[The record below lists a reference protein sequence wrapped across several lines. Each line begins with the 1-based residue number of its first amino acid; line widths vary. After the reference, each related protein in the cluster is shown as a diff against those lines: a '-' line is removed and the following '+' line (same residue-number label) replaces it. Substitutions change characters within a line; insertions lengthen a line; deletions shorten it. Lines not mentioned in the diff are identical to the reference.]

1 MRNDVTMFTQA
12 EDDEMVNMKYIEGK
26 TFREIADAIGYT
38 QNQIKARIGN
48 LISKDGR
55 AKELH
60 LDNLENRKKY
70 RQFRDK
76 KIIELIDRGY
86 STREVAEQMQVA
98 KQTVRNVKKSREVT
112 RWNQSNNGLQENY
125 NQGASIKLDE

>member
-26 TFREIADAIGYT
+26 TFREVADAMGYT

-48 LISKDGR
+48 LISKDNR

-76 KIIELIDRGY
+76 KIIELTDRGY
-86 STREVAEQMQVA
+86 STREIAEQMQVA

-112 RWNQSNNGLQENY
+112 RWNQSDNGSQGSY

>member
-1 MRNDVTMFTQA
+1 MRNDDTMFTQA
-12 EDDEMVNMKYIEGK
+12 EDEQMVNMKYIEGK
-26 TFREIADAIGYT
+26 TFREIADAMGYT

-48 LISKDGR
+48 LISKDDR

-60 LDNLENRKKY
+60 LANLESRRKY
-70 RQFRDK
+70 REFRDK
-76 KIIELIDRGY
+76 KIGELIDRGY
-86 STREVAEQMQVA
+86 STREEAEQMQVA

>member
-112 RWNQSNNGLQENY
+112 RWNQSNNGLQGSY

>member
-1 MRNDVTMFTQA
+1 MRNDDTMFTQA

-26 TFREIADAIGYT
+26 TFREVADKLGY
-38 QNQIKARIGN
+38 QPGQIRARIGN
-48 LISKDGR
+48 LISKDNR

-70 RQFRDK
+70 RQFRDE

-125 NQGASIKLDE
+125 NQGASIKPGE

>member
-26 TFREIADAIGYT
+26 TFREVADAMGYT

-48 LISKDGR
+48 LISKDNR

>member
-12 EDDEMVNMKYIEGK
+12 EDEQMVDMKYIEGK
-26 TFREIADAIGYT
+26 TFREVADAMGYT
-38 QNQIKARIGN
+38 QGQIRARIGN

-60 LDNLENRKKY
+60 LANLENRRMY
-70 RQFRDK
+70 RQFRDE
-76 KIIELIDRGY
+76 KIIGLIDRGY
-86 STREVAEQMQVA
+86 STRDIAEQMQVA

-112 RWNQSNNGLQENY
+112 RWNQSDNGSQGSY